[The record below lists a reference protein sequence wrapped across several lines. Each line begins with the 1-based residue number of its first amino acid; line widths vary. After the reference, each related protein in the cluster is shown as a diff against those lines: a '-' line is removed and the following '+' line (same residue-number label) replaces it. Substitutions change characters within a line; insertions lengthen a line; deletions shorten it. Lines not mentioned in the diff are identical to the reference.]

1 MRGAVRFLIGLFSQE
16 SQRDRVVPPT
26 GVTAN
31 LTLFTSAVM
40 GFLMV
45 FALALSLAAA
55 RLADHWSDA
64 LARSATLKISAP
76 SEQLDRQVNK
86 ALAILKTTPGVER
99 ASVLDLD
106 EQRRLLEPWFGPDAP
121 IDLLALPALI
131 DIREDSKGFDGEN
144 LRLRLLADVPGA
156 VLDDHTRWRRPLVIA
171 AGRLSKLGWLSIL
184 LMMGTSAA
192 MITLAARAAM
202 SANAQVISVLR
213 LIGATDAY
221 IASAFVRRFSLRA
234 LSGAALGCIAASGAV
249 YFLTEDEDKLSILNG
264 IGFHGLEWLWLL
276 FIPLL
281 IGFVAFLATRRAA
294 QKVLGTLS

>member
-1 MRGAVRFLIGLFSQE
+1 MRGASFLSGLFSQK

-26 GVTAN
+26 SVTAN

-55 RLADHWSDA
+55 RLAEHWSDA

-76 SEQLDRQVNK
+76 LEQLDQQVNK
-86 ALAILKTTPGVER
+86 ALTILKTTPGVVQ
-99 ASVLDLD
+99 ANIIDLD
-106 EQRRLLEPWFGPDAP
+106 EQRRLLEPWFGPDVP
-121 IDLLALPALI
+121 VELLALPALI
-131 DIREDSKGFDGEN
+131 DIREDRKGFDSEN

-156 VLDDHTRWRRPLVIA
+156 VLDDHTRWRRPLAIA
-171 AGRLSKLGWLSIL
+171 AGRLSTLGWLSII
-184 LMMGTSAA
+184 LMMGASAA

-234 LSGAALGCIAASGAV
+234 LSGAALGCIAAAGAV
-249 YFLTEDEDKLSILNG
+249 YFLTEDEDKLSILTG
-264 IGFHGLEWLWLL
+264 IGFTGLEWLWLL

-281 IGFVAFLATRRAA
+281 NGNVAFLATRWAA
-294 QKVLGTLS
+294 KKVLKMLS

>member
-1 MRGAVRFLIGLFSQE
+1 MREAVRFLLELFSQE

-26 GVTAN
+26 GFTAN

-40 GFLMV
+40 GFLIV
-45 FALALSLAAA
+45 FSLALSLAAA

-76 SEQLDRQVNK
+76 LEQLDRQVNK
-86 ALAILKTTPGVER
+86 ALAILKTTPGVEK

-106 EQRRLLEPWFGPDAP
+106 EQRRLLEPWFGPDVP
-121 IDLLALPALI
+121 IELLALPALI
-131 DIREDSKGFDGEN
+131 DIREDNKGFDSEN

-156 VLDDHTRWRRPLVIA
+156 VLDDHSRWRRPLVIA
-171 AGRLSKLGWLSIL
+171 AGRLSTLGWLTIL
-184 LMMGTSAA
+184 LIIGASAA
-192 MITLAARAAM
+192 MITLAAHAAM

-234 LSGAALGCIAASGAV
+234 LIGAALGCIAAASAI
-249 YFLTEDEDKLSILNG
+249 YFLTEDDDKLSILTG
-264 IGFHGLEWLWLL
+264 IGFRGLEWLWLL
-276 FIPLL
+276 LIPLL
-281 IGFVAFLATRRAA
+281 IAIVAFLTTRRAA
-294 QKVLGTLS
+294 QKVLETLS

>member
-1 MRGAVRFLIGLFSQE
+1 MRKAVRFLLGLFSQE

-31 LTLFTSAVM
+31 LTQFTSAVM

-45 FALALSLAAA
+45 FALAMSLAAS

-64 LARSATLKISAP
+64 LARSATLKISAT
-76 SEQLDRQVNK
+76 SEQLDPQVDK
-86 ALAILKTTPGVER
+86 ALAILKTTPGVAQ
-99 ASVLDLD
+99 ASLLDLD
-106 EQRRLLEPWFGPDAP
+106 EQRRLLEPWFGPDVP
-121 IDLLALPALI
+121 IELLALPALI
-131 DIREDSKGFDGEN
+131 DIREDNQGFDSEN

-156 VLDDHTRWRRPLVIA
+156 VLDDHSRWRRPLVIA
-171 AGRLSKLGWLSIL
+171 AGRLSTLGWLTIL
-184 LMMGTSAA
+184 LIMGASAA
-192 MITLAARAAM
+192 MITLAAHAAM

-234 LSGAALGCIAASGAV
+234 LSGAAIGCIAAGCAV
-249 YFLTEDEDKLSILNG
+249 YFLTEDEDKLSILTG

-281 IGFVAFLATRRAA
+281 IGVVAFLATRQAA
-294 QKVLGTLS
+294 KKVLRTLS

>member
-1 MRGAVRFLIGLFSQE
+1 MRGAVGFLTGLFSQE
-16 SQRDRVVPPT
+16 AQRDRVVPPT

-64 LARSATLKISAP
+64 LARSATLKISAS

-106 EQRRLLEPWFGPDAP
+106 EQRRLLEPWFGPDVP
-121 IDLLALPALI
+121 IELLALPALI
-131 DIREDSKGFDGEN
+131 DIREDNKGFDSEN

-184 LMMGTSAA
+184 LMMGASAA

-234 LSGAALGCIAASGAV
+234 LSGAALGCITAGSAV
-249 YFLTEDEDKLSILNG
+249 YFLTEDKDKLSILDG
-264 IGFHGLEWLWLL
+264 LGFHGLEWLWLL

-281 IGFVAFLATRRAA
+281 IGVVAFLATRRAA

>member
-1 MRGAVRFLIGLFSQE
+1 MRGASFLSGLFSQK

-26 GVTAN
+26 SVTAN

-55 RLADHWSDA
+55 RLAEHWSDA

-76 SEQLDRQVNK
+76 LEQLDQQVNK
-86 ALAILKTTPGVER
+86 ALTILKTTPGVVQ
-99 ASVLDLD
+99 ANIIDLD
-106 EQRRLLEPWFGPDAP
+106 EQRRLLEPWFGPDVP
-121 IDLLALPALI
+121 VELLALPALI
-131 DIREDSKGFDGEN
+131 DIREDRKGFDSEN

-184 LMMGTSAA
+184 LMMGASAA
-192 MITLAARAAM
+192 MITLAASAAM

-221 IASAFVRRFSLRA
+221 IASAFVRRFSVRA
-234 LSGAALGCIAASGAV
+234 VSGATLGCIAASGAV

-281 IGFVAFLATRRAA
+281 IGFVAFLATHRAA

>member
-1 MRGAVRFLIGLFSQE
+1 MTGTVRFLLGLFSRE
-16 SQRDRVVPPT
+16 AQRNRVVPPT

-55 RLADHWSDA
+55 RLAEQWSYA

-76 SEQLDRQVNK
+76 SEQLDQQVNK
-86 ALAILKTTPGVER
+86 ALAILKTTPGVEQ
-99 ASVLDLD
+99 ASVLELD
-106 EQRRLLEPWFGPDAP
+106 EQRRLLEPWFGPDVP
-121 IDLLALPALI
+121 IELLPLPALI
-131 DIREDSKGFDGEN
+131 DIREENDGFDMEN

-171 AGRLSKLGWLSIL
+171 AGRLSTLGWLSIF
-184 LMMGTSAA
+184 LMTGASAA
-192 MITLAARAAM
+192 MINLAAHAAM

-234 LSGAALGCIAASGAV
+234 LIGAALGCIAAASAV
-249 YFLTEDEDKLSILNG
+249 YFLTEDDDKLSILTG
-264 IGFHGLEWLWLL
+264 IGFRGLEWLWLL
-276 FIPLL
+276 LIPLL
-281 IGFVAFLATRRAA
+281 IAIIGFLTTRRAA

>member
-1 MRGAVRFLIGLFSQE
+1 MRAAVRFLLGLFSQK

-86 ALAILKTTPGVER
+86 ALAILKTTPGVKQ

-106 EQRRLLEPWFGPDAP
+106 EQRRLLEPWFGPDVP
-121 IDLLALPALI
+121 IDLLALPTLI
-131 DIREDSKGFDGEN
+131 DIREDNKGFDSEN

-171 AGRLSKLGWLSIL
+171 AGRLSKLGWFSIL
-184 LMMGTSAA
+184 LMIGASAA
-192 MITLAARAAM
+192 MITLSARAAM
-202 SANAQVISVLR
+202 SANAQVILVLR

-234 LSGAALGCIAASGAV
+234 LSGGALGCIAAAGAI
-249 YFLTEDEDKLSILNG
+249 YFLSEDEDKLSILTG
-264 IGFHGLEWLWLL
+264 IEFYGLEWLWLL
-276 FIPLL
+276 FVPLL
-281 IGFVAFLATRRAA
+281 IGVVAFLATRRAA
-294 QKVLGTLS
+294 KKVLGTLS